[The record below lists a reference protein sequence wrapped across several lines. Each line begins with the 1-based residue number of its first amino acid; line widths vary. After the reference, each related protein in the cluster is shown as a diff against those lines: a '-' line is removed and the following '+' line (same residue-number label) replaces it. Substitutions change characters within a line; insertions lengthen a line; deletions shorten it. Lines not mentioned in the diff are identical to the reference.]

1 MPRNPLHNI
10 RARIAALLAA
20 VVLMA
25 AWTPCASA
33 QEAPYKFDFGAE
45 LGMSGYQGEA
55 SKTLLSH
62 PGFAFGLG
70 VRYLP
75 TTRWAF
81 RGGFNVL
88 TISGDTS
95 DMDNVWPEGKTY
107 SFNSTV
113 YDLTA
118 RVEFNFFS
126 FGIGETYKK
135 MRRWTPYL
143 SIGLGLTMAMCDDDT
158 AFGPSIP
165 MGFGFKFKLKERLN
179 LFTEFAVIKVFN
191 DHIDGKDLSD
201 LATIKSS
208 FLKNND
214 WYSRFT
220 VGISYE
226 FGKRCETC
234 HYVD

>member
-1 MPRNPLHNI
+1 MTILRKLCCLALAATI
-10 RARIAALLAA
+10 SIAAGAA
-20 VVLMA
+20 
-25 AWTPCASA
+25 PA
-33 QEAPYKFDFGAE
+33 QGDVESYKFDIGAS
-45 LGMSGYQGEA
+45 LGMSGYLGDANSSNMFAQ
-55 SKTLLSH
+55 
-62 PGFAFGLG
+62 PGFAGTASF
-70 VRYLP
+70 RYLAGSRFAVRAMLTAASLSGNSAKYSNVFP
-75 TTRWAF
+75 DNAVF
-81 RGGFNVL
+81 DFN
-88 TISGDTS
+88 G
-95 DMDNVWPEGKTY
+95 M
-107 SFNSTV
+107 V
-113 YDLTA
+113 YDLEA
-118 RVEFNFFS
+118 RAEFNFFPY
-126 FGIGETYKK
+126 GIGETYKK

-143 SIGLGLTMAMCDDDT
+143 SVGLGLTMAMCDDDT

>member
-1 MPRNPLHNI
+1 MLRKRLRNLSTH
-10 RARIAALLAA
+10 LAA
-20 VVLMA
+20 IMAVLAIVA
-25 AWTPCASA
+25 ASAPHARA

-55 SKTLLSH
+55 SKTLFSH

-75 TTRWAF
+75 TTRWAI

-88 TISGDTS
+88 TISGDTA
-95 DMDNVWPEGKTY
+95 DMDNVWPGGRTY

-113 YDLTA
+113 YDLGA

-126 FGIGETYKK
+126 YGIGETYKK

-143 SIGLGLTMAMCDDDT
+143 SLGLGLTMAMCDDDT
-158 AFGPSIP
+158 AFGPNIP

-179 LFTEFAVIKVFN
+179 LFTEFAVVKVFN